1 MLYLAESI
9 QCMLTHCTV
18 LVVRTC
24 EQGSG
29 ELDWADEMRE
39 NETDEERQIKR
50 ERERVMKKEM
60 KQD

>member
-9 QCMLTHCTV
+9 QYTPTHCTV
-18 LVVRTC
+18 LVVRSC

-29 ELDWADEMRE
+29 ELDSADEMRE

-50 ERERVMKKEM
+50 ERQRVMKKEM